1 MEAVGQPCWS
11 LAATPVPTPCYS
23 LGKRDKGAYLGV
35 KFHLGSQQFE
45 VDAAELTVA
54 LIQVALWG
62 SQKAVE
68 IQGRLWKSL
77 FPLQND

>member
-1 MEAVGQPCWS
+1 M
-11 LAATPVPTPCYS
+11 
-23 LGKRDKGAYLGV
+23 

-54 LIQVALWG
+54 LAQVALWG
-62 SQKAVE
+62 PQKAAE

-77 FPLQND
+77 LLQNN